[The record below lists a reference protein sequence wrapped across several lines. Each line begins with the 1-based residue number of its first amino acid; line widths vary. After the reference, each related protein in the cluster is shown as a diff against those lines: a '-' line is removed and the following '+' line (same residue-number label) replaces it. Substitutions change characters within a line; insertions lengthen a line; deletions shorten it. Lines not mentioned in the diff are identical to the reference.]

1 MAANYQQQMGMGGPG
16 QMMQQRQQQ
25 QQQQQQRPPQAQ
37 NNASGQIQQLIFQ
50 TLNQQTGPLSGW
62 QAGVPI
68 QERMGLIFN
77 L

>member
-1 MAANYQQQMGMGGPG
+1 MAANFQQQMGMGGPG
-16 QMMQQRQQQ
+16 QMMQM
-25 QQQQQQRPPQAQ
+25 QQQQQQRQQQGP
-37 NNASGQIQQLIFQ
+37 NASGQIQQLIFQ

-62 QAGVPI
+62 QASVQI

>member
-1 MAANYQQQMGMGGPG
+1 MAANFQQQMGMGGPG
-16 QMMQQRQQQ
+16 QMMQQMQQQ
-25 QQQQQQRPPQAQ
+25 QQQQQQRQQQGP
-37 NNASGQIQQLIFQ
+37 NASGQIQQLIFQ

-62 QAGVPI
+62 QASVPI

>member
-1 MAANYQQQMGMGGPG
+1 MAANFQQQMGMGG

-25 QQQQQQRPPQAQ
+25 QQQQQQQRPPQGPPSAQ
-37 NNASGQIQQLIFQ
+37 GQIQNMIFQ

-62 QAGVPI
+62 QATMSI
-68 QERMGLIFN
+68 QERMALIFN

>member
-1 MAANYQQQMGMGGPG
+1 MAANFQQQMGMGGPG
-16 QMMQQRQQQ
+16 QMMQQM
-25 QQQQQQRPPQAQ
+25 QQQQQQRQQQGP
-37 NNASGQIQQLIFQ
+37 NASGQIQQLIFQ

-62 QAGVPI
+62 QASVQI

>member
-1 MAANYQQQMGMGGPG
+1 MAANFQQMGMGG

-25 QQQQQQRPPQAQ
+25 QQQQQQRPPQGPPSAQ
-37 NNASGQIQQLIFQ
+37 GQIQNMIYQ

-62 QAGVPI
+62 QAGMSI
-68 QERMGLIFN
+68 QERMALIFN

>member
-1 MAANYQQQMGMGGPG
+1 MMQQM
-16 QMMQQRQQQ
+16 QRQQQ
-25 QQQQQQRPPQAQ
+25 QQQQRQQQGP
-37 NNASGQIQQLIFQ
+37 NASGQIQQLIFQ

-62 QAGVPI
+62 QASVQI

>member
-1 MAANYQQQMGMGGPG
+1 MAANFQQQMGMGG

-25 QQQQQQRPPQAQ
+25 QQQQQQRPPQGPPSVQ
-37 NNASGQIQQLIFQ
+37 GQIQNMILQ

-62 QAGVPI
+62 QAGMSI
-68 QERMGLIFN
+68 QERMVLIFN